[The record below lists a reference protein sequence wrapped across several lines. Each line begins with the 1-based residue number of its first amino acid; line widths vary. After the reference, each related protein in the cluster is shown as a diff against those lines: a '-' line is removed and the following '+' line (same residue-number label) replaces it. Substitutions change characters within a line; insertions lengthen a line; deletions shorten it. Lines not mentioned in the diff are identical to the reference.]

1 MVCNGVKSEL
11 DVKFLGRLVRYEV
24 RKGNDSQ
31 PQRIL
36 IRGDGFTCTYDKEL
50 RSVYLTTKPSN
61 EILGL
66 EFDVLPWQCWSLI
79 NLSPDSPWLMLLD
92 PEKMPASVLKVVVVE
107 RPDSYAIERHYMGNS
122 VAHSVSAKPHGMI
135 TEYTTGANN
144 ALQYWGNYEWTTDHL
159 SRPVLKAAKLWRSS
173 KADREST
180 TEPWFTV
187 AISNFDSSTK
197 ISARCVS
204 L

>member
-1 MVCNGVKSEL
+1 MQRGKSEL

-66 EFDVLPWQCWSLI
+66 EFDVCL
-79 NLSPDSPWLMLLD
+79 
-92 PEKMPASVLKVVVVE
+92 
-107 RPDSYAIERHYMGNS
+107 GNVGPKQS
-122 VAHSVSAKPHGMI
+122 IA
-135 TEYTTGANN
+135 
-144 ALQYWGNYEWTTDHL
+144 
-159 SRPVLKAAKLWRSS
+159 
-173 KADREST
+173 
-180 TEPWFTV
+180 
-187 AISNFDSSTK
+187 
-197 ISARCVS
+197 
-204 L
+204 